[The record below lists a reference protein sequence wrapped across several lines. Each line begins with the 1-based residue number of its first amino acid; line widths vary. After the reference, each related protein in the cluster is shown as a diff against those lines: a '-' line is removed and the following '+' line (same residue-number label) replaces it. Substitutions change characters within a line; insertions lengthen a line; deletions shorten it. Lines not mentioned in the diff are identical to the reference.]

1 MKLLVRLA
9 GAAFLL
15 LTAGGLAPAA
25 NQRDID
31 AAVKKG
37 ATYLRERYKTEVPHN
52 IHGFGTA
59 ALSGLALIEANV
71 PLSDPALKNIV
82 AAVRDGSY
90 TATKTYPVALCLFFL
105 DRLGDPNDVPLIQYA
120 RFGSVGPI
128 TEQNQRSHT
137 VY

>member
-37 ATYLRERYKTEVPHN
+37 ATYLRERYKAEVPHN
-52 IHGFGTA
+52 ITG
-59 ALSGLALIEANV
+59 SGR
-71 PLSDPALKNIV
+71 PRCPA
-82 AAVRDGSY
+82 S
-90 TATKTYPVALCLFFL
+90 P
-105 DRLGDPNDVPLIQYA
+105 
-120 RFGSVGPI
+120 
-128 TEQNQRSHT
+128 
-137 VY
+137 